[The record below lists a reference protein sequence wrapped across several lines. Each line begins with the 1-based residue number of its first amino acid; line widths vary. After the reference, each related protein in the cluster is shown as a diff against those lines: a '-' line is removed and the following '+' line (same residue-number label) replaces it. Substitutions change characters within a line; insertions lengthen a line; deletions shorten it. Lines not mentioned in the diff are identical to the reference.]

1 MNISFIV
8 INQDINMISYHLRSY
23 WHCLSLYLLP
33 WRVCM
38 TSLFVIFWEDFLTA
52 NSMAIVNRSDRLTL
66 RAPAISYHTIF
77 NNITKHNIK
86 IIYAIFYHIILY
98 HIKEYYRLSHSVISQ
113 TTSLLIECILNMVVT
128 ICNRITYLPSTTL
141 LQLSNSTI
149 FVNLSSL
156 KLNEIQIKI
165 SIVV

>member
-1 MNISFIV
+1 
-8 INQDINMISYHLRSY
+8 
-23 WHCLSLYLLP
+23 
-33 WRVCM
+33 M

-66 RAPAISYHTIF
+66 RAPAISYHIIF

-86 IIYAIFYHIILY
+86 IIYAIFYHIISY
-98 HIKEYYRLSHSVISQ
+98 HIKDYYRLSHSVISQ